1 MEFYI
6 KKIDSNSEYFARED
20 NGNNSNVLIDITKEN
35 SNEYPKHLIITGING
50 TGKTVLL
57 DSINQVLREKYIEI
71 TGNVISLSP
80 NKAVSTTLT
89 YCDTYPKY
97 FEPLFVTV
105 EHMFK
110 PLRGLDNDDFLN
122 FIVEIS
128 KHSTSLL
135 SSLEKSLNI
144 LYEDNYE
151 SLDSDTCKI
160 KLKNRQPFSISNM
173 SSGHYSFLNI
183 FCCILYHQFALQWEN
198 NDLWEFLSRELSE
211 CSKLCEHIVDM
222 LDTYVKNHTNKFST
236 TVKHVLD
243 SEKRRKDNINSALN
257 VALSR
262 YQTISRIG
270 SCERSRIRDKDIALN
285 LSRAKQSSEYESY
298 IKKEKADIWTEVAP
312 HKENLDN
319 KITSCLNRLLNC
331 NLNEKNNPLII
342 LIDEP
347 EIHLHVALQKRIL
360 PYLEKCFP
368 NAQFIVATHSPFII
382 TSLKNATLFN
392 LDNGETLN
400 DDLTHYSYKNIIE
413 EWFDIYSCSEETKN
427 KYAEFRKLAE
437 SDKKLSTEEI
447 EKYINL
453 YSYLIKTDLIGTVS
467 ILNSQKQIRDGEI
480 YVLRTKE
487 TW

>member
-1 MEFYI
+1 M
-6 KKIDSNSEYFARED
+6 
-20 NGNNSNVLIDITKEN
+20 
-35 SNEYPKHLIITGING
+35 
-50 TGKTVLL
+50 
-57 DSINQVLREKYIEI
+57 
-71 TGNVISLSP
+71 
-80 NKAVSTTLT
+80 
-89 YCDTYPKY
+89 
-97 FEPLFVTV
+97 
-105 EHMFK
+105 
-110 PLRGLDNDDFLN
+110 
-122 FIVEIS
+122 
-128 KHSTSLL
+128 
-135 SSLEKSLNI
+135 
-144 LYEDNYE
+144 
-151 SLDSDTCKI
+151 
-160 KLKNRQPFSISNM
+160 
-173 SSGHYSFLNI
+173 
-183 FCCILYHQFALQWEN
+183 
-198 NDLWEFLSRELSE
+198 
-211 CSKLCEHIVDM
+211 
-222 LDTYVKNHTNKFST
+222 
-236 TVKHVLD
+236 
-243 SEKRRKDNINSALN
+243 
-257 VALSR
+257 
-262 YQTISRIG
+262 
-270 SCERSRIRDKDIALN
+270 
-285 LSRAKQSSEYESY
+285 
-298 IKKEKADIWTEVAP
+298 
-312 HKENLDN
+312 
-319 KITSCLNRLLNC
+319 LNC